1 MKATI
6 MLTLFIGLLFGGKG
20 NSAERP
26 EDFSLMRHDMVNRQI
41 ISRGVRDERVI
52 AAMDKVPRHLF
63 IPEANR
69 GEAYE
74 DRPVPI
80 GQGQTISQPYIV
92 AYMTEA
98 LHLKPDDRVLEI
110 GTGSGYQAAVLAEIA
125 GEVYTIEILP
135 DLAMKARQVLEEVLG
150 YTTIRFRIGDGYLG
164 WPEQAPYDAIIAT
177 AAPEEIPPAL
187 VEQLAEGGRLIA
199 PVGGQWEAQYLILGV
214 KENGEL
220 KTTNLLGVRFVPM
233 IPKR

>member
-1 MKATI
+1 MKVTI
-6 MLTLFIGLLFGGKG
+6 MLTLLIGLLFGGKG
-20 NSAERP
+20 NSAEHP
-26 EDFSLMRHDMVNRQI
+26 EDYSLMRHEMVDRQI

-52 AAMDKVPRHLF
+52 ASMDKVPRHLF
-63 IPEANR
+63 MPAANR

-98 LHLKPDDRVLEI
+98 LRLKPDDRVLEI
-110 GTGSGYQAAVLAEIA
+110 GTGSGYQAAVLAEIVS
-125 GEVYTIEILP
+125 EVYTIEILP
-135 DLAMKARQVLEEVLG
+135 DLAMKAQHVLEEVLG
-150 YTTIRFRIGDGYLG
+150 YTNIHFRVGDGYLG
-164 WPEQAPYDAIIAT
+164 WPEQAPYDAIIVT

-187 VEQLAEGGRLIA
+187 VEQLAEGGRIIA

-214 KENGEL
+214 KENCEM

-233 IPKR
+233 VPKR